1 MTNKRITYISN
12 FHPEDKGGGWDGIN
26 HFLHRALAKDCS
38 LDYVQINPPR
48 DPYSTLKSRCQK
60 LMGLSREFPIFSANR
75 LDKISRQVALKDG
88 PVFFFG
94 ATPWIHSMLTEDYF
108 VYLDICFEHYSELYF
123 PNEAF
128 RSNDIHRISQKEIM
142 FLHNAKHIFWGSTWA
157 KECTEKRYKT
167 TFSAS
172 TILKTGGNIELLPT
186 QIYSKNNNPALL
198 FVSLDFSAK
207 GGHAAMA
214 VFKKLKSEQFEN
226 LEIWI
231 VGQKPPQEYL
241 GITGVKYFGRIDK
254 NSPGGSE
261 ELARLYSS
269 ASMLIH
275 LSKMDTMG
283 AVLVEAGYYGLPA
296 ITINQFGM
304 PEIIHNSPAKVI
316 IEPNKLHDVD
326 HIAWQIGD
334 CLNSLVEN
342 PVLNTAIMKHF
353 RETAS
358 WKMLAQTV
366 IEQIN

>member
-1 MTNKRITYISN
+1 MTNKQITYISN
-12 FHPEDKGGGWDGIN
+12 FHPEEKGGGWDGIN
-26 HFLHRALAKDCS
+26 HFLHRALANDCA

-157 KECTEKRYKT
+157 KECAEKRYKT

-186 QIYSKNNNPALL
+186 QISSKNNNPALL

-207 GGHAAMA
+207 GGHTAMA

-304 PEIIHNSPAKVI
+304 PEMIEKSPLRVL
-316 IEPNKLHDVD
+316 IEPSEQDEINIISSK
-326 HIAWQIGD
+326 IAASLQN
-334 CLNSLVEN
+334 LNSN
-342 PVLNTAIMKHF
+342 PLLKKDIQQSF
-353 RETAS
+353 REEAS
-358 WKMLAQTV
+358 WKIIAQTV
-366 IEQIN
+366 IQQMD